1 MTDKARIKIAAI
13 VTALFL
19 AGISTAGVALHK
31 HPPVTAGAT
40 TPATAVQQPA
50 AVPGPQLSGDDDEHD
65 GDGNPSHEES
75 D

>member
-1 MTDKARIKIAAI
+1 MTDKARIKIAAL

-31 HPPVTAGAT
+31 HAPVTAGAA
-40 TPATAVQQPA
+40 TPATSVQQA
-50 AVPGPQLSGDDDEHD
+50 ATGPQLSGDDEHEDD
-65 GDGNPSHEES
+65 GYASQEES

>member
-50 AVPGPQLSGDDDEHD
+50 TVPGPQLSGDEEHE
-65 GDGNPSHEES
+65 GDGNPSDEES

>member
-1 MTDKARIKIAAI
+1 MTDRARIKIAAI

-19 AGISTAGVALHK
+19 AGISSSGLALHK
-31 HPPVTAGAT
+31 HAPSTAGVT

-50 AVPGPQLSGDDDEHD
+50 AVAGPQLSGGEE
-65 GDGNPSHEES
+65 HEES